1 MVENASR
8 YSWYNSSVIFVYLLV
23 TVYLAGISKQ
33 RRQLFLAQMNVT
45 SLQYCKNR
53 LERRLEEVNIALS
66 EKKQNSTR
74 ENTFNPIISDGNYDK
89 LLFG

>member
-1 MVENASR
+1 
-8 YSWYNSSVIFVYLLV
+8 VYLLV
-23 TVYLAGISKQ
+23 TVYQAGISKQ
-33 RRQLFLAQMNVT
+33 RRQLFLSQMNVA

-66 EKKQNSTR
+66 KKKQNPTR
-74 ENTFNPIISDGNYDK
+74 KHTFNPISSDGDYDK